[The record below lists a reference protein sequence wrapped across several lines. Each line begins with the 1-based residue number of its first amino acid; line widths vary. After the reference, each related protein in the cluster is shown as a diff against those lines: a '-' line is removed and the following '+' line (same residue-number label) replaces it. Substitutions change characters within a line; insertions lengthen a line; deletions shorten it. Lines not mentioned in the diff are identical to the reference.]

1 MAITVKIAVIS
12 DAHLFQTFTQN
23 YDSVKDF
30 ERAIEEIKSTV
41 APDMLFLAGD
51 IFDYKKTESIY
62 VRHYEGEGQMMRVR
76 QIFEK
81 FGRPVYAIRGNHDKE
96 EILKGL
102 EQTVKN
108 FHYVRN
114 DVKNFGEFSVCFMD
128 SFYETGG
135 YGTESLERMQSLLK
149 EAVAK
154 GKQWKNPLILLCHE
168 TFAPYDNAVP
178 DSAVKLLK
186 KNFDLVLDG
195 HMHLWNQNTYDSSN
209 IICLPSLLPS
219 KIAKGKYSG
228 EQYEW
233 NSTDTI
239 FATKVLDSPFGYVV
253 VDTQSNKSEPH
264 SFTPSKKIIEV
275 SLDVTGLS
283 LEESRKRL
291 RTVLTEIYKRDDKGS
306 LIVLPELRGSIS
318 FSPLYLEDIR
328 DDFPELYVET
338 IRYEKATLSTGFQPQ
353 VVSAPTLTVEQ
364 LYEKMKSEIPNLLTE
379 IRAKGVKL
387 EGKVLEAILDELLAK
402 ELIEKSAS
410 IPQTRTRL
418 QMILSPVIEEL
429 GKGLELKK
437 PSNLEDNMMSLLKM
451 VR

>member
-1 MAITVKIAVIS
+1 
-12 DAHLFQTFTQN
+12 
-23 YDSVKDF
+23 
-30 ERAIEEIKSTV
+30 
-41 APDMLFLAGD
+41 
-51 IFDYKKTESIY
+51 
-62 VRHYEGEGQMMRVR
+62 
-76 QIFEK
+76 
-81 FGRPVYAIRGNHDKE
+81 
-96 EILKGL
+96 
-102 EQTVKN
+102 
-108 FHYVRN
+108 
-114 DVKNFGEFSVCFMD
+114 
-128 SFYETGG
+128 
-135 YGTESLERMQSLLK
+135 
-149 EAVAK
+149 
-154 GKQWKNPLILLCHE
+154 
-168 TFAPYDNAVP
+168 
-178 DSAVKLLK
+178 
-186 KNFDLVLDG
+186 
-195 HMHLWNQNTYDSSN
+195 MHLWNQNTYDSSN

-239 FATKVLDSPFGYVV
+239 FVRKLFDSPFGYVV
-253 VDTQSNKSEPH
+253 IDTQSNKSEPY
-264 SFTPSKKIIEV
+264 SFIPSKKIVEV

-379 IRAKGVKL
+379 IGAKGVKL

-402 ELIEKSAS
+402 ELIKKSAS

-429 GKGLELKK
+429 GKGLELEK

-451 VR
+451 VK